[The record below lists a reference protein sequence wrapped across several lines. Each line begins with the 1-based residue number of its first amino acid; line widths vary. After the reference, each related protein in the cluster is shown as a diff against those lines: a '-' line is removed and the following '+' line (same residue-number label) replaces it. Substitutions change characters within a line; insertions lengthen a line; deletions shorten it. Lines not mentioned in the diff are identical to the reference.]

1 MRPPDDAELL
11 TAYATRHS
19 EEAFTELVGRHVALV
34 YSAALRQVREPQ
46 LAEDVTQAVFI
57 ILARKA
63 RAVSRHTA
71 LSGWLCR
78 VAHFVS
84 RDALRAERRRQHRE
98 QIACR
103 TEKSAETDWMHIAP
117 LLDEVVAQ
125 LSEKD
130 RNAIVLRFYEQKS
143 FGEVGSVLGV
153 DADAAQKRVSRA
165 LEKLRIFFAKRGVS
179 STTAI
184 IAGAISAN
192 SVQAVPA
199 ALAKSV
205 TAIAVSKG
213 VAASGSTL
221 TLIQGALK
229 IMVWTKA
236 KTAVVISV
244 GVLLAA
250 GTTTAIIHRM
260 HMERQPVPQLQALTL
275 KVEPDLFI
283 KNLMAE
289 AGATMNTS
297 SNHWGD
303 ILLDL
308 LHIQGVSCLPPRG
321 IAFNTKT
328 GEITTQNTPEALDK
342 FRQTVEELNQ
352 LDGRCDLNSR
362 IPVKQ
367 GILFIARFYKM
378 FRLDFDQ
385 LGLGQ
390 PNAKATRYGTGWWML
405 EPKGLNQINQKLQSH
420 GFKPFQTATIDTGY
434 GIAADLNTGTSDHNI
449 GWECLPMALVDNPFG
464 KEQMIDLKVQA
475 STTGYFTGNPAGDW
489 PEFAGRTN
497 CAVFAVA
504 SVENGGAL
512 VFRAQNPSD
521 SANHE
526 LMVVIEATIK
536 TTK

>member
-103 TEKSAETDWMHIAP
+103 TENSAETDWMHIAP

-130 RNAIVLRFYEQKS
+130 RNAIVLRFYERKS

-165 LEKLRIFFAKRGVS
+165 LEKLRIFFAKRGVN

-184 IAGAISAN
+184 IAEAISAN

-205 TAIAVSKG
+205 TAVALAKG
-213 VAASGSTL
+213 ATAGGSTS
-221 TLIQGALK
+221 TLIKGALK
-229 IMVWTKA
+229 IMAWTKA
-236 KTAVVISV
+236 KMAVVA
-244 GVLLAA
+244 GLCLLLAA
-250 GTTTAIIHRM
+250 GTTTIAIHRA
-260 HMERQPVPQLQALTL
+260 HTGSQPVLQTLTL
-275 KVEPDLFI
+275 KVDPDLFI

-289 AGATMNTS
+289 MDSTMNAR
-297 SNHWGD
+297 SNNWGD
-303 ILLDL
+303 IMLDL
-308 LHIQGVSCLPPRG
+308 LRIQGVNCTPPCG

-328 GEITTQNTPEALDK
+328 GEITTQNTPEALNK
-342 FRQTVEELNQ
+342 FRRTVEELNQ
-352 LDGRCDLNSR
+352 IDGRCDLLSR

-367 GILFIARFYKM
+367 GILSTARFYKM
-378 FRLDFDQ
+378 SSSDFDQ

-390 PNAKATRYGTGWWML
+390 PNAKATRNQSGWWML
-405 EPKGLNQINQKLQSH
+405 NPKSLNELNQNLRSH
-420 GFKPFQTATIDTGY
+420 GFESFQTARIETGY
-434 GIAADLNTGTSDHNI
+434 GIVGELFDGTPAQNI
-449 GWECLPMALVDNPFG
+449 GFKCLPMELVDNPIG
-464 KEQMIDLKVQA
+464 KERMIDLKVQA
-475 STTGYFTGNPAGDW
+475 STAGYFTSNPAGDW
-489 PEFAGRTN
+489 PDFAGRTN
-497 CAVFAVA
+497 CAVFADA
-504 SVENGGAL
+504 AVENGGAL

>member
-165 LEKLRIFFAKRGVS
+165 LEKLRIFFAKRGVN

-192 SVQAVPA
+192 SVQIAPV
-199 ALAKSV
+199 ALAKTV
-205 TAIAVSKG
+205 TAVALAKG
-213 VAASGSTL
+213 AAASGSTL
-221 TLIQGALK
+221 TLIKGALK
-229 IMVWTKA
+229 IMAWTKA
-236 KTAVVISV
+236 KTAIVV
-244 GVLLAA
+244 GVGVIFAA
-250 GTTTAIIHRM
+250 GTTTVTIKEIQNYRDGGYSWQVENATPEMLDKLPPLIKI
-260 HMERQPVPQLQALTL
+260 VPT
-275 KVEPDLFI
+275 KFPN
-283 KNLMAE
+283 K
-289 AGATMNTS
+289 NTS
-297 SNHWGD
+297 R
-303 ILLDL
+303 L
-308 LHIQGVSCLPPRG
+308 VSLSAP
-321 IAFNTKT
+321 
-328 GEITTQNTPEALDK
+328 
-342 FRQTVEELNQ
+342 ELNQ
-352 LDGRCDLNSR
+352 FKALGIGTHIEQVLSTAYEEPGHEHERIRIVAPTRISSPARYDFIVTLPSGGSEALQREIQKKLGLVGRYETIVTNVLLLKVKYPNSPGLKSSTLESEISPRQASGEISFVDDGFKILAGCLEYNFKMPVLDETGLTNRHYYDLKWNQ
-362 IPVKQ
+362 PNWQNQNLNGLKQ
-367 GILFIARFYKM
+367 AL
-378 FRLDFDQ
+378 LDQ
-385 LGLGQ
+385 LGLELVPGSE
-390 PNAKATRYGTGWWML
+390 PIKML
-405 EPKGLNQINQKLQSH
+405 VVE
-420 GFKPFQTATIDTGY
+420 
-434 GIAADLNTGTSDHNI
+434 
-449 GWECLPMALVDNPFG
+449 
-464 KEQMIDLKVQA
+464 KV
-475 STTGYFTGNPAGDW
+475 
-489 PEFAGRTN
+489 
-497 CAVFAVA
+497 
-504 SVENGGAL
+504 
-512 VFRAQNPSD
+512 
-521 SANHE
+521 
-526 LMVVIEATIK
+526 K
-536 TTK
+536 